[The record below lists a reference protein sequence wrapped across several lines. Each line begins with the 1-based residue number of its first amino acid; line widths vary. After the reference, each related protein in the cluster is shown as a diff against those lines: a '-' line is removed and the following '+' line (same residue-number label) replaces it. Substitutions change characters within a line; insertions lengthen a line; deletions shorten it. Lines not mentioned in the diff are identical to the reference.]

1 MSRVYRHFSTAF
13 WIICLSMR
21 RDRPSPKA
29 EAERGGGKKGLKD
42 RGRDG
47 LQLADVQGWKVGH
60 LFLPEGGGVWGGRGG
75 ACFENRDYIN
85 AQTKPSNTA
94 RNKTEP

>member
-1 MSRVYRHFSTAF
+1 MPLDFPAGTWAQTALRMLLGQPVAQRQNCNPLMSRVYRHFSTAF

-47 LQLADVQGWKVGH
+47 LQLADVQG
-60 LFLPEGGGVWGGRGG
+60 
-75 ACFENRDYIN
+75 
-85 AQTKPSNTA
+85 
-94 RNKTEP
+94 